1 MFRIN
6 GCVKHGEDENDGDD
20 WSMDTSKEAVK
31 LRQTSLT
38 EGASALT
45 LTDDLE
51 KSVTDCVNIFF
62 KFFEVQ

>member
-1 MFRIN
+1 M
-6 GCVKHGEDENDGDD
+6 KDDDDDED

-45 LTDDLE
+45 LTDDLD
-51 KSVTDCVNIFF
+51 KSVAERVNIFF
-62 KFFEVQ
+62 KFVEVCAL